1 MTNPPTPDEL
11 MEFYQQQGVTSV
23 EEAEMW
29 NKLLGIH
36 YERHKYEGLV
46 TAYMTCDGLGVVP
59 MYIKFNIH
67 TGVVDVPG
75 LSKGY
80 RISVS

>member
-11 MEFYQQQGVTSV
+11 MEFYQQQGVASV

-36 YERHKYEGLV
+36 CELPKWNGLV
-46 TAYMTCDGLGVVP
+46 MAYMTCDGMGVLP
-59 MYIKFNIH
+59 IYITFSIE
-67 TGVVDVPG
+67 TGAVDVPG

>member
-11 MEFYQQQGVTSV
+11 MEFYQQQGVASV

-36 YERHKYEGLV
+36 YERAKYDGLT
-46 TAYMTCDGLGVVP
+46 TAYMTCDGLGAIPV
-59 MYIKFNIH
+59 YITFSIEA
-67 TGVVDVPG
+67 GVVDVPG

>member
-11 MEFYQQQGVTSV
+11 MEFYQQQGVASV

-36 YERHKYEGLV
+36 IPMIHNREYVKAEMTTEVGLLELYITFAEGRIYV
-46 TAYMTCDGLGVVP
+46 GG
-59 MYIKFNIH
+59 FNQ
-67 TGVVDVPG
+67 
-75 LSKGY
+75 GY